1 MKRSAVHLAGLAIAA
16 LGAGCTDVDHFS
28 TAPDESYC
36 GAITLAGAFRT
47 GLSPE
52 VQMRLVLDASE
63 LDGNKSPGKIW
74 TVEANRLNR
83 RLLDGASLRRI
94 PHLENDPLSRLQFG
108 DGREENR
115 IFMVTPAED
124 DADPILAILSLR
136 SDGNVEVRLLRAG
149 LSGTGDQTPPAGK
162 RTIFGIFTLKRKAGT
177 CGF

>member
-1 MKRSAVHLAGLAIAA
+1 MKSSALPFAALAIALA
-16 LGAGCTDVDHFS
+16 DLGCTDVDHFS

-52 VQMRLVLDASE
+52 VQMRLTLDASE
-63 LDGNKSPGKIW
+63 LDGSKSPGKIW
-74 TVEANRLNR
+74 TLEKNRHNR

-136 SDGNVEVRLLRAG
+136 SDANVEVRLLRAG
-149 LSGTGDQTPPAGK
+149 LSGTGDQAPPSGK
-162 RTIFGIFTLKRKAGT
+162 RALFGIFTLSRQAGS